1 MPHPVQ
7 RVTKP
12 LILIHGNINIDRIMV
27 LHPLSICVWEKIS
40 LIVKRFHTAFIS
52 LGFKISHRASV
63 SALGVQDSGILAV
76 VVVFWS
82 SDGPH

>member
-1 MPHPVQ
+1 MC
-7 RVTKP
+7 
-12 LILIHGNINIDRIMV
+12 IAA
-27 LHPLSICVWEKIS
+27 

-52 LGFKISHRASV
+52 LGFKISHRAPV